1 MPRLAD
7 STNEVTVV
15 FKDAAVMFAL
25 PAGATLQDLAAQIA
39 RIEERR
45 SGEPLAIGVKLHH

>member
-15 FKDAAVMFAL
+15 FKDAAVIFAL
-25 PAGATLQDLAAQIA
+25 PSGATLQDLAAQIA

>member
-25 PAGATLQDLAAQIA
+25 PSGATLQDLAAQ
-39 RIEERR
+39 IEERR